1 MTSSV
6 STNSFQNIKEV
17 IKVVNNLRDF
27 GVESDKIE
35 LPKIVVI
42 GVQSS
47 GKSSLLEQIVQID
60 FLPRGTGVVT
70 RCPLEIRLIEVTSYA
85 KDFKPY
91 AYFFEERSKTYEN
104 FEEVKK
110 RIETITKEQAGVGKK
125 IVDQAITL
133 TIFQTKCP
141 TLTLIDLPGMTLNS
155 IEDQVDVEKV
165 TQDMTL
171 KYIKEETT
179 IILCVIPINQDLENS
194 LALKLARNVDKDGN
208 RTIGVL
214 TMIDIMNP
222 GTNCEKVLRNQQI
235 PLKHRYY
242 GMKPRNQNDINNN
255 ISVEQAIQNEQ
266 EYFSNHEVYKEFADY
281 TGTAALTHKLSTFL
295 DSHIRHFLPD
305 IFKKIYSTLLQRIE
319 QRKKLGNPFPTDIN
333 KQQKELRD
341 IINKSLN
348 IFKQAIQDFD
358 LTEVE
363 NIEKI
368 QVGERMG
375 RNYVDYLMDH
385 YSEQNRELFIHS
397 LKNVDM
403 KKVQHELQKFR
414 IPVNGFIPFQAI
426 QSQIRQYVS
435 NYEHKAKELL
445 ESIKEYLK
453 KVLYFCIDQY
463 PYPNHFIKKMIQDLL
478 SKYIT
483 KEFKLTKAHIE
494 TTFKCY
500 KESIYSKTIDVHGS
514 ETKIKQSFVINQSDA
529 NQKKSLYEYITKNKN
544 FMKWT
549 IFDVMHKSEQ
559 LSDKTILN
567 SEYND
572 AILKTDEKYNTDEIM
587 RYSIIFFQYMDN
599 FRKQISDQIPQF
611 IQTLFISSLCNSL
624 FLNVVNDIFSNEC
637 KEAMEKNLKED
648 ARLTEE
654 RKIVAQSLKKLKKAY
669 ITLKSLQ
676 EKSFDYYSSS
686 SVTCESE
693 DLVLH
698 FECEDTYYD
707 DEDDEDSITTV
718 F

>member
-1 MTSSV
+1 MSSV
-6 STNSFQNIKEV
+6 ESSSNSFQNIKEV

-70 RCPLEIRLIEVTSYA
+70 RCPLEIRLIEVGSSSR
-85 KDFKPY
+85 DFKPY
-91 AYFFEERSKTYEN
+91 AYFFEERTKIYEN

-110 RIETITKEQAGVGKK
+110 RIETITNEKAGAGKK
-125 IVDQAITL
+125 IVDESITL
-133 TIFQTKCP
+133 TIYQNKCP

-165 TQDMTL
+165 TQEMTM

-194 LALKLARNVDKDGN
+194 LALKLARTVDKSGN

-222 GTNCEKVLRNQQI
+222 GTNCEKVLKNQQI

-242 GMKPRNQNDINNN
+242 GMKPRNQKDINENKT
-255 ISVEQAIQNEQ
+255 VEQAIQIEQ
-266 EYFSNHEVYKEFADY
+266 EYFANHEIYRDYHEY
-281 TGTAALTHKLSTFL
+281 TGTASLTHKLSTLL

-305 IFKKIYSTLLQRIE
+305 IFKKIYSTLMLRIE

-348 IFKQAIQDFD
+348 IFKQVIQNFD
-358 LTEVE
+358 LVQVE
-363 NIEKI
+363 NIELI
-368 QVGERMG
+368 QVEDRLG
-375 RNYVDYLMDH
+375 RNQVDFLMDR
-385 YSEQNRELFIHS
+385 YSEQSRELFIQS
-397 LKNVDM
+397 LKNLDM
-403 KKVQHELQKFR
+403 KKVHHELQKFR
-414 IPVNGFIPFQAI
+414 IPVNGFIPFQAL
-426 QSQIRQYVS
+426 QSHIRHSVS
-435 NYEHKAKELL
+435 SYEHKAYELL
-445 ESIKEYLK
+445 ENVKEYLK

-478 SKYIT
+478 SKQIA
-483 KEFKLTKAHIE
+483 KQFKQTRAHIE
-494 TTFKCY
+494 TTFRCY
-500 KESIYSKTIDVHGS
+500 KETIYSKMIDVHGS
-514 ETKIKQSFVINQSDA
+514 ETKIKQSFVFNSS
-529 NQKKSLYEYITKNKN
+529 NTSLQKSVYEYITKNNN
-544 FMKWT
+544 FMKWN
-549 IFDVMHKSEQ
+549 VYELMHKSEQ
-559 LSDKTILN
+559 LQGKNIPQADFGDIVTKT
-567 SEYND
+567 E
-572 AILKTDEKYNTDEIM
+572 EKYNTDEIM
-587 RYSIIFFQYMDN
+587 RYCTIFYQYMDN

-611 IQTLFISSLCNSL
+611 IQTLFINHLCDQL
-624 FLNVVNDIFSNEC
+624 FLNVVNSIYSDQC

-648 ARLTEE
+648 TRLTEE
-654 RKIVAQSLKKLKKAY
+654 RKTVTQSLRQLRKAY
-669 ITLKSLQ
+669 NTLKTLQ

-686 SVTCESE
+686 SATCESE
-693 DLVLH
+693 EIISH
-698 FECEDTYYD
+698 FECEAHYYED
-707 DEDDEDSITTV
+707 DEDDDE

>member
-17 IKVVNNLRDF
+17 IKVINNLRDF

-70 RCPLEIRLIEVTSYA
+70 RCPLEIRLIEVSNYG
-85 KDFKPY
+85 KNFKPF
-91 AYFFEERSKTYEN
+91 AYFFEERNITYDD
-104 FEEVKK
+104 FEEVKQ
-110 RIETITKEQAGVGKK
+110 RIEIITKELAGEGKK
-125 IVDQAITL
+125 IVDETITL
-133 TIFQTKCP
+133 TIFQTNCP

-155 IEDQVDVEKV
+155 IEDQEDVEIV
-165 TQDMTL
+165 TQEMTL
-171 KYIKEETT
+171 KYIQEETT
-179 IILCVIPINQDLENS
+179 IILCVIPINSDLENS
-194 LALKLARNVDKDGN
+194 LALKLSRNVDKVGS

-242 GMKPRNQNDINNN
+242 GMKPRNQKDINNN
-255 ISVEQAIQNEQ
+255 VTVELAIQNEY
-266 EYFSNHEVYKEFADY
+266 EYFSNHEIYKEFADY
-281 TGTAALTHKLSTFL
+281 TGTAALTHKLSTLL

-319 QRKKLGNPFPTDIN
+319 SRKKLGNPFPTDIN

-348 IFKQAIQDFD
+348 VFKQIIQDFD
-358 LTEVE
+358 LVEVE

-368 QVGERMG
+368 QIEDKMG
-375 RNYVDYLMDH
+375 RNYVDYLMDN
-385 YSEQNRELFIHS
+385 YSEQNRELFIQS
-397 LKNVDM
+397 LKNVEM

-414 IPVNGFIPFQAI
+414 IPVNGFIPFQAL
-426 QSQIRQYVS
+426 QSQIRQYIS

-445 ESIKEYLK
+445 ENIKEYLK

-483 KEFKLTKAHIE
+483 KEFKFTKAHIE

-514 ETKIKQSFVINQSDA
+514 ETKIKQSFVTNSLDT
-529 NQKKSLYEYITKNKN
+529 NQKMSVYEHITKNTN
-544 FMKWT
+544 FMKLT
-549 IFDVMHKSEQ
+549 IFDVMYKSEQ
-559 LSDKTILN
+559 LQGKTIQHK
-567 SEYND
+567 EYND
-572 AILKTDEKYNTDEIM
+572 VVLKTDEKYNTDEIM
-587 RYSIIFFQYMDN
+587 RYSIIFYQYMDN

-611 IQTLFISSLCNSL
+611 IQTLFINSLCDSL
-624 FLNVVNDIFSNEC
+624 FLNVVNSIFSNEC

-654 RKIVAQSLKKLKKAY
+654 RKMVTQSLKQLKKAY
-669 ITLKSLQ
+669 STLKSLQ

-693 DLVLH
+693 DLALH
-698 FECEDTYYD
+698 FECEDAYYD
-707 DEDDEDSITTV
+707 DEDENDSIDV